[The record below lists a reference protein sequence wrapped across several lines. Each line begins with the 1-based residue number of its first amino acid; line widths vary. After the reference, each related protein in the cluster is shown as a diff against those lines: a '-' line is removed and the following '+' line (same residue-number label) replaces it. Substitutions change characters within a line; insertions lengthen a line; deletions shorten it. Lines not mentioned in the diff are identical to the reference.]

1 MDATDV
7 IVDPKVNFRRH
18 PPFRASAPS
27 WFVEPIYLILGFS
40 SGSCSKIS
48 SAA

>member
-18 PPFRASAPS
+18 
-27 WFVEPIYLILGFS
+27 PIYLILGFS